1 MNIDNLKYI
10 EQDFE
15 KMKWNIFL
23 TPLHENVLD
32 VFDSLAA
39 IFKSAMQ
46 PLKECTAITT
56 DQLVRYIIYCYHFN
70 SPVAREDNLLLRKRD
85 ALILSGV
92 EPDANGNYSAEIMKI
107 VAHSDEAANYCI
119 MHFLKHENK
128 LDWIELQAKLSV
140 YYQVLEL
147 LMAESQLAGTKTVED
162 VMDKKLSVSKKLS
175 EIKSDIDKLKAIAF
189 NKDTEYVNLVTSFEE
204 LENEL
209 VLYPEQFVKSKLK
222 QLSLQ

>member
-1 MNIDNLKYI
+1 MDIKNLKYI

-23 TPLHENVLD
+23 TPLDENILD
-32 VFDSLAA
+32 KFENLAA
-39 IFKSAMQ
+39 IFKSASV
-46 PLKECTAITT
+46 PLKECTAVTT
-56 DQLVRYIIYCYHFN
+56 DQLVRYIIYCYHFH
-70 SPVAREDNLLLRKRD
+70 SPIAREDNLLLRKRD
-85 ALILSGV
+85 ALLLSGV
-92 EPDANGNYSAEIMKI
+92 EPNESGNYAPEIMKI
-107 VAHSDEAANYCI
+107 VSHSDEAANYCI

-175 EIKSDIDKLKAIAF
+175 EIKSDIDKLKSVAF
-189 NKDTEYVNLVTSFEE
+189 NKDSEYVNLITSFEE

-209 VLYPEQFVKSKLK
+209 ILYPEQFVKSKLK
-222 QLSLQ
+222 QLAL